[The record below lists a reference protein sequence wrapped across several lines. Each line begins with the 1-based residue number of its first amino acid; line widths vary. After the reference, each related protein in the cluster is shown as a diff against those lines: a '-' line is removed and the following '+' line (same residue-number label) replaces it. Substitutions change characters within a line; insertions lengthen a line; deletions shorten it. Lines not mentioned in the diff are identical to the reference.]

1 MPNEL
6 SVDTSA
12 TMSPELLNS
21 SRVASRSVVSPNA
34 PTKVCACAGAEIDAS
49 HSAPTAIAPA
59 RATDR
64 ALNMT
69 IKSTQPSHSVIANDD
84 LWETLS
90 PTGGEI
96 NPAVALR
103 HRQSRP
109 LGNTIPPGGSGQA

>member
-1 MPNEL
+1 MPSAL
-6 SVDTSA
+6 LVDTVA
-12 TMSPELLNS
+12 TNVSPLYS
-21 SRVASRSVVSPNA
+21 SSSGSNPAVLPNA

-84 LWETLS
+84 LWETL
-90 PTGGEI
+90 P
-96 NPAVALR
+96 
-103 HRQSRP
+103 Q
-109 LGNTIPPGGSGQA
+109 PGVKSTQRLHCVIANHDLWET